1 MNRTTMFDV
10 GVAAFLLS
18 LLCSATNLAQIPDD
32 YQVLLNLPDRNQAP
46 DKPPEGWCGEASI
59 QMVALYYGAFLPQR
73 LINALPNP
81 VHPDLYNNDLP
92 VALAKIGLEFSSF
105 QNTQTTTVQ
114 DYVEWIKTQLDSGYP
129 TILGC
134 KIHPTTH
141 PDWYLDHFI
150 VAVGYTHEGL
160 IYNTTWGYQEERSYE
175 ILSSIEVEGISF
187 ANTYNRYFGLATKG
201 FRSPLG
207 GLPLYVYPDQVYR
220 EDYFDIQVR
229 DLEEEGRYVLLR
241 FDDLDKA
248 QQVNWLENTVQQSI
262 FRARARTC
270 TIYGYI
276 PPSEISIFT
285 CLPVAEDWYAQIPEF
300 GVIAHWSFDE
310 TEGHIAHDSVN
321 QNHAELFG
329 DPVWRPLEGVMGGA
343 LRLDGNDDFVGTEYV
358 LDPSEGSFSV
368 FAWINGGAPGQ
379 AVASQLWS
387 ANWLMVDASQG
398 YLKTELRAPTHEAP
412 PLASEVIVTDGDWH
426 RVGLTWDG
434 TNRVLYVDD
443 VAVAADTHSAVLARS
458 IEGLN
463 IGCGPDMTPGSFWS
477 GLIDDVR
484 IYNRAVS
491 P

>member
-1 MNRTTMFDV
+1 MFDIV
-10 GVAAFLLS
+10 VAAFLLS
-18 LLCSATNLAQIPDD
+18 LLCSATSLAQIPDD

-46 DKPPEGWCGEASI
+46 EKPPEGWCGEASI

-73 LINALPNP
+73 LINALSNP
-81 VHPDLYNNDLP
+81 IHPDLYNNDLP

-114 DYVEWIKTQLDSGYP
+114 GYIEWVKTQLDWGYP

-187 ANTYNRYFGLATKG
+187 ANTYDRYFGLAIQG

-207 GLPLYVYPDQVYR
+207 GLPLYVYPDQVCR
-220 EDYFDIQVR
+220 EDYFDIQIR
-229 DLEEEGRYVLLR
+229 DLEEGGRYVLLR

-248 QQVNWLENTVQQSI
+248 QQVNWLENAVQQSI
-262 FRARARTC
+262 FRARAQTC

-276 PPSEISIFT
+276 PPDEISIFT

-300 GVIAHWSFDE
+300 GVIAHWAFDE
-310 TEGHIAHDSVN
+310 TEGHIAHDSVS

-329 DPVWRPLEGVMGGA
+329 DPVWRPTEGVVGGA
-343 LRLDGNDDFVGTEYV
+343 LLLDGDDDFVGTVYV
-358 LDPSEGSFSV
+358 LDPSEGPFSV
-368 FAWINGGAPGQ
+368 FAWINDGAPGQ
-379 AVASQLWS
+379 TVVSQLWGM
-387 ANWLMVDASQG
+387 NWLMADASHG
-398 YLKTELRAPTHEAP
+398 FLKSELRAPTLDAQA
-412 PLASEVIVTDGDWH
+412 LVSNVSITDGDWH
-426 RVGLTWDG
+426 HVGLTWDG
-434 TNRVLYVDD
+434 THRILYVDE
-443 VAVAADTHSAVLARS
+443 VVVAADAQSTDLARS

-484 IYNRAVS
+484 IYNRAVY